1 MYISMMAYH
10 IDRYD
15 CPEIEVYWEIL
26 RADRDIVIY
35 TVLDDSYYYGRNEY
49 LPGKGLQFDSFCHF
63 FYDCYFYFFIT
74 PTDLRYN
81 GAQITGVFNLPECF
95 NSSNVTDTVT
105 LNIQGIRSTDT
116 IVLPVN
122 YFCYMKIMS

>member
-26 RADRDIVIY
+26 RADGDIVIY
-35 TVLDDSYYYGRNEY
+35 TVLDDSYHYGRNEY
-49 LPGKGLQFDSFCHF
+49 LPEKGLQFDSFCYF
-63 FYDCYFYFFIT
+63 IFDCYFDLEVM
-74 PTDLRYN
+74 PTDRRYN

-95 NSSNVTDTVT
+95 NTPNVTDTIT
-105 LNIQGIRSTDT
+105 LNIQG
-116 IVLPVN
+116 
-122 YFCYMKIMS
+122 KILLYEVQIL